1 MRVLSCSVLLGACLL
16 VGCGGGGGSSSA
28 TSSSSGASSS
38 GAASSSSGASSSS
51 SGSTVNNTT
60 AMTVGP
66 GPGGQNNINIPY
78 ASVTI
83 CQPNTNNCATI
94 AGLLVDTGSYGIR
107 VLASALATAGLTLPN
122 TTDPANPQN
131 TLAECIPFV
140 DGYTWGPLATAT
152 VKIAGE
158 TAASIPI
165 NVLDDNGSYNPAV
178 PTACTS
184 LTTNTSLDSL
194 NGLHANGVLGIGIF
208 PDDCGQSCETCA
220 SAGGGCTDQN
230 DVYYSCNA
238 VGNVCAPT
246 AVPETA
252 QTRNPV
258 VSFATDN
265 NGVILELPSIAAAGA
280 PSVSGSLIFGIGTQ
294 GNNALG
300 TAKVLTLNAN
310 SFFTTT
316 FNGQMLNSSFIDSG
330 SNGYYFAD
338 SSLATCSGN
347 ADFYCPS
354 STVTLMATNVG
365 ANGVTSNV
373 SFQVANLNA
382 LSNNNFAFNDVAG
395 TAATSTG
402 TDMLSNDFDFGLPFF
417 FGRNVFVAI
426 DGQVAGGTA
435 GPYYA
440 Y

>member
-1 MRVLSCSVLLGACLL
+1 MRVLSWSVLLGACLL
-16 VGCGGGGGSSSA
+16 VGCGGGGG
-28 TSSSSGASSS
+28 G
-38 GAASSSSGASSSS
+38 GG
-51 SGSTVNNTT
+51 SGSGITGSGPATATNLTT
-60 AMTVGP
+60 LTVGP
-66 GPGGQNNINIPY
+66 GPNGQNNINIPY
-78 ASVTI
+78 ASVMI
-83 CQPNTNNCATI
+83 CQPGTSTCVTI
-94 AGLLVDTGSYGIR
+94 NDLLVDTGSYGIR

-122 TTDPANPQN
+122 TTDPANPNN

-152 VKIAGE
+152 IKINGE
-158 TAASIPI
+158 TASSIPI
-165 NVLDDNGSYNPAV
+165 NVLDDNGTYNPSV

-208 PDDCGQSCETCA
+208 PDDCGQSCQTCA

-238 VGNVCAPT
+238 TSNVCAPT
-246 AVPETA
+246 PVAETA

-265 NGVILELPSIAAAGA
+265 NGVILELPSIAAAGS

-294 GNNALG
+294 SNNALG
-300 TAKVLTLNAN
+300 SATVLTLNAN
-310 SFFTTT
+310 AFFTTT
-316 FNGQMLNSSFIDSG
+316 LNGQMLNSSFIDSG

-347 ADFYCPS
+347 ADFYCPP
-354 STVTLMATNVG
+354 STVTLSATNQG
-365 ANGVTSNV
+365 ANGSMSNV
-373 SFQVANLNA
+373 SFLVANLNA

>member
-1 MRVLSCSVLLGACLL
+1 MRVLSWSVLLGACLL
-16 VGCGGGGGSSSA
+16 VGCGGGG
-28 TSSSSGASSS
+28 
-38 GAASSSSGASSSS
+38 S
-51 SGSTVNNTT
+51 SGSGVTSAPGPATNVTTV
-60 AMTVGP
+60 TVGP
-66 GPGGQNNINIPY
+66 GPGGQNNINIPF
-78 ASVTI
+78 ASVTF
-83 CQPNTNNCATI
+83 CQPGTSTCVTI
-94 AGLLVDTGSYGIR
+94 NDLLVDTGSYGIR
-107 VLASALATAGLTLPN
+107 VLASALSAAGLTLPN
-122 TTDPANPQN
+122 TADPANPNN

-152 VKIAGE
+152 IKINGE
-158 TAASIPI
+158 TASSIPI
-165 NVLDDNGSYNPAV
+165 NVLDDNGSYNPSV

-184 LTTNTSLDSL
+184 LTANTSLDSL
-194 NGLHANGVLGIGIF
+194 SGLHANGVLGIGIY
-208 PDDCGQSCETCA
+208 PDDCGQSCQTCA
-220 SAGGGCTDQN
+220 AASDCTTMN

-238 VGNVCAPT
+238 TSNVCT
-246 AVPETA
+246 LVSVPETA

-265 NGVILELPSIAAAGA
+265 NGVILELPSIAEAGS

-294 GNNALG
+294 SNNALG
-300 TAKVLTLNAN
+300 SATVLTLNG
-310 SFFTTT
+310 SGSFTTT
-316 FNGQMLNSSFIDSG
+316 FNGQMLNNSFIDSG

-338 SSLATCSGN
+338 STLATCSGN
-347 ADFYCPS
+347 ADFYCPP
-354 STVTLMATNVG
+354 STVTLSATNQG
-365 ANGVTSNV
+365 ANGAMSNV
-373 SFQVANLNA
+373 SFLVANLNA
-382 LSNNNFAFNDVAG
+382 LSNTNFAFNDVAG